1 MGDELER
8 LRRIAATTDFSPAA
22 ADYLDKVRNRAFTIT
37 DGDVRALLDA
47 GLSEDAIF
55 EQTVGAAIA
64 EGLRR
69 LDAANE
75 VIE

>member
-1 MGDELER
+1 MGDELAR
-8 LRRIAATTDFSPAA
+8 LRRIAATTDSSPAA

-37 DGDVRALLDA
+37 DDDVRALLDA

-55 EQTVGAAIA
+55 EQTVGAAIT

-75 VIE
+75 VIG